1 MLILLIDSKI
11 WHNHTQINRKFRMI
25 IIKSKLIINI
35 IQRFINMLTK
45 DTIDKQL
52 SQIIYPNFEKSIIE
66 FDFVKEVIIKKDKV
80 TIYLEI
86 PSSST
91 QIAHQLR
98 TAIESRLIAIGC
110 LVFDIEITQP
120 TLPKETS
127 SQGKNVLPNI
137 KNFIMVS
144 SGKGGVGKSTTT
156 VNLAIAL
163 AQQGKRVGLLDV
175 DIYGP
180 NIPRMM
186 GIEEKQPIF
195 LGKNIKPIMAYGVQV
210 MSIGSL
216 VERGASLIWKGA
228 MVTQAIEQMLEDIL
242 WDKLDVLLFDMPPG
256 TGDAQLTL
264 AQSLPV
270 NIGVCVTTPQKVA
283 LDDTIRSMDMFNQL
297 NIPIAGIIENMSG
310 FICPE
315 SGKEYDIFGKGTTQP
330 LADNYQTE
338 VLGEIPI
345 EPAIREG
352 GDSGLPITI
361 VAPNCETSKRYK
373 SIATRLWIILDKVNS
388 EGGVNNERIQP
399 KIFS

>member
-1 MLILLIDSKI
+1 MIHKEQIQDKL
-11 WHNHTQINRKFRMI
+11 TQV
-25 IIKSKLIINI
+25 
-35 IQRFINMLTK
+35 
-45 DTIDKQL
+45 
-52 SQIIYPNFEKSIIE
+52 IYPGFTKNIVDFGFIKDITIENNYII
-66 FDFVKEVIIKKDKV
+66 VKLD
-80 TIYLEI
+80 I
-86 PSSST
+86 PSSAPE
-91 QIAHQLR
+91 IEDQLR
-98 TAIESRLIAIGC
+98 T
-110 LVFDIEITQP
+110 EIIKRISVLGEYQINVSITK
-120 TLPKETS
+120 PKMARETS
-127 SQGKNVLPNI
+127 SHGKNVLPNI
-137 KNFIMVS
+137 QNFVMVS

-186 GIEEKQPIF
+186 GIEGEQPIF
-195 LGKNIKPIMAYGVQV
+195 LGKNIKPIMAHNIQV

-270 NIGVCVTTPQKVA
+270 TAGVCVTTPQKVA
-283 LDDTIRSMDMFNQL
+283 LDDTIRSMDMFTQL
-297 NIPIAGIIENMSG
+297 NIPIAGIVENMSG

-330 LADNYQTE
+330 LADNYNTK

-352 GDSGLPITI
+352 GDSGLPIT
-361 VAPNCETSKRYK
+361 VLAPDCETSKRYHE
-373 SIATRLWIILDKVNS
+373 IATKLWNKIIKVNE
-388 EGGVNNERIQP
+388 EGGVNNDEIQP
-399 KIFS
+399 TIF